1 MKNRILV
8 AVLSLGAL
16 SAAGCIG
23 FDRESA
29 ITEPSAAGNGTLL
42 GNWSS
47 SNLIPAPSSC
57 TDFKWNVSE
66 QTSTSARGSFTASCA
81 NDLKVVGTAQG
92 AFTTSGTI
100 AWTGQANATAPG
112 LTSCNVTLSGTAE
125 LMVDSIRI
133 PYAGDT
139 CLGKVSGVETLRK
152 R

>member
-8 AVLSLGAL
+8 AVLSIAAI

-23 FDRESA
+23 FEHESSPTA
-29 ITEPSAAGNGTLL
+29 PTAAGSGSLL

-66 QTSTSARGSFTASCA
+66 QTATSARGSFSASCA
-81 NDLKVVGTAQG
+81 NDLKVTGTAQG
-92 AFTTSGTI
+92 AFTTAGKIEWS
-100 AWTGQANATAPG
+100 GQANATAPG
-112 LTSCNVTLSGTAE
+112 LTSCAVTLSGTAE
-125 LMVDSIRI
+125 LLVDSIRI
-133 PYAGDT
+133 PYSGNT
-139 CLGKVSGVETLRK
+139 CLGPVSGIETLR